1 MTRGEAINWIINLTA
16 DIGKMEHQD
25 LWHYEQALEEIR
37 DMIEAM
43 PLEQPER
50 IRGKWLEL
58 DISDAQVGEW
68 QSMKCSVC
76 GRYHTTPYMYYPT
89 WYAYCPHCGAEMGER
104 DGSEG

>member
-50 IRGKWLEL
+50 IRGRWTDKDGGL
-58 DISDAQVGEW
+58 AT
-68 QSMKCSVC
+68 CSAC
-76 GRYHTTPYMYYPT
+76 GDRWGVWSVMNF
-89 WYAYCPHCGAEMGER
+89 CPNCGADMR
-104 DGSEG
+104 DKEDQDD

>member
-1 MTRGEAINWIINLTA
+1 MTRDEAINWIINLTA

-50 IRGKWLEL
+50 IKGRWIK
-58 DISDAQVGEW
+58 ISPAGIYE
-68 QSMKCSVC
+68 CSVC
-76 GRYHTTPYMYYPT
+76 GQNVMTDDIDVYY
-89 WYAYCPHCGAEMGER
+89 YCHGCGADMRER
-104 DGSEG
+104 DEQKSDDGI

>member
-50 IRGKWLEL
+50 IRGRWIK
-58 DISDAQVGEW
+58 ISPAGIYE
-68 QSMKCSVC
+68 CSVC
-76 GRYHTTPYMYYPT
+76 GQNVMTDDIDVYH
-89 WYAYCPHCGAEMGER
+89 YCHGCGADMRESR
-104 DGSEG
+104 